1 MPIREPGVIVNI
13 SGEELP
19 PPIPPTIYGLG
30 FYVLAKK
37 GPFKPNYFHTGN
49 FLKKY
54 TGVHSAVDRD
64 VTFLLPKT
72 GAYGMLL
79 PTLGIYATPGIFV
92 IDSGSTNNAGVSQG
106 VLLDIN
112 NKIANDYKE
121 ITWLPT
127 WLNGPPKRIGVYD
140 SITIIYSSNANGF
153 SSLTRIEL
161 NGERYYLMHDGIDIG
176 VPPARFDPA
185 NDSTK
190 NIRAAFYRHGSSGN
204 FLVFVP
210 LDNYGKNIIFYFKVL
225 SSNNNIVTYRVFAYT
240 DDDTYD
246 FNNTALTLA
255 GLDTDNTYLSTTVST
270 APNVKLEDFSAVYF
284 YPYKNGTTI
293 EIQDNTNYPSSSP
306 NPYVLNY
313 VDGANTTSYDL
324 SISPLDNGYY
334 GFYQTDSFEIIVN
347 GDPYSFMNNITSP
360 LITFPTGPV
369 GGGLYSDIHFSDRRH
384 EGVVSFRNT
393 IPPAPITTT
402 DFLDDGV
409 INSILSSTNNI
420 ANVFQAGQRR
430 FYYFRHITNNYNQF
444 VESNVAAMYE
454 EWLNGWH
461 SALLYSQN
469 DVVPFSEAPLE
480 VDFLTDHSANISLGF
495 TLFIRKHNKFLFKV
509 VGAPNVIGFRL
520 SDRYNAVNQ
529 YFRLFDLQGFHYL
542 RVQGHSTTYLTPSAI
557 YLNAVLDYNYSP
569 IFGINATLAL
579 TDVDHEFRLT
589 QREDLLEINVN
600 TAVRDRVLSLW
611 YFNNNLTEEP
621 RRDDSPLGEENN
633 ARTAI
638 RLTKLLG
645 AFVERYIGEPNT
657 AVTRERVTNEITA
670 FVKNFIVEFKPSIA
684 DFKVICDETNNPP
697 AVVANNELVIRVE
710 VKFARSIKY
719 IVVFE
724 RVLMAQ

>member
-255 GLDTDNTYLSTTVST
+255 GLDTDNTYLSTT
-270 APNVKLEDFSAVYF
+270 
-284 YPYKNGTTI
+284 
-293 EIQDNTNYPSSSP
+293 
-306 NPYVLNY
+306 
-313 VDGANTTSYDL
+313 
-324 SISPLDNGYY
+324 
-334 GFYQTDSFEIIVN
+334 
-347 GDPYSFMNNITSP
+347 
-360 LITFPTGPV
+360 
-369 GGGLYSDIHFSDRRH
+369 
-384 EGVVSFRNT
+384 
-393 IPPAPITTT
+393 
-402 DFLDDGV
+402 
-409 INSILSSTNNI
+409 
-420 ANVFQAGQRR
+420 
-430 FYYFRHITNNYNQF
+430 
-444 VESNVAAMYE
+444 
-454 EWLNGWH
+454 
-461 SALLYSQN
+461 
-469 DVVPFSEAPLE
+469 
-480 VDFLTDHSANISLGF
+480 
-495 TLFIRKHNKFLFKV
+495 
-509 VGAPNVIGFRL
+509 
-520 SDRYNAVNQ
+520 
-529 YFRLFDLQGFHYL
+529 
-542 RVQGHSTTYLTPSAI
+542 
-557 YLNAVLDYNYSP
+557 
-569 IFGINATLAL
+569 
-579 TDVDHEFRLT
+579 
-589 QREDLLEINVN
+589 
-600 TAVRDRVLSLW
+600 
-611 YFNNNLTEEP
+611 
-621 RRDDSPLGEENN
+621 
-633 ARTAI
+633 
-638 RLTKLLG
+638 
-645 AFVERYIGEPNT
+645 
-657 AVTRERVTNEITA
+657 
-670 FVKNFIVEFKPSIA
+670 
-684 DFKVICDETNNPP
+684 
-697 AVVANNELVIRVE
+697 
-710 VKFARSIKY
+710 
-719 IVVFE
+719 
-724 RVLMAQ
+724 